1 MKNFSIEIKWG
12 VLFSIVSLAWML
24 LEKTVGLHDQYIA
37 KQAMYTNLFGLVAIG
52 IYILA
57 LSDKKKNFYKNKMT
71 WKQGFLSGMA
81 LSVVVSLLSPVVQ
94 YLSFTYITPTFFSHI
109 ISYAVANK
117 VQTQTQ
123 AEAYFNL
130 KSYIIQ
136 GIFGALS
143 MGVITAAIVALMVK
157 TKNYSNEN

>member
-57 LSDKKKNFYKNKMT
+57 LSDKKKNFYK
-71 WKQGFLSGMA
+71 
-81 LSVVVSLLSPVVQ
+81 
-94 YLSFTYITPTFFSHI
+94 
-109 ISYAVANK
+109 
-117 VQTQTQ
+117 
-123 AEAYFNL
+123 
-130 KSYIIQ
+130 
-136 GIFGALS
+136 
-143 MGVITAAIVALMVK
+143 
-157 TKNYSNEN
+157 KNA